1 MNKLICIVG
10 STATGKTAKAL
21 SLAAIQ
27 PSILVSADSRQVYRT
42 MDIVTGKDHPQDIII
57 YGIDIVDPDEP
68 CSVAVWYDA
77 VIPHIN
83 GAWDT
88 GKQVIV
94 VGGTGLYVKAIT
106 QGIPTMSVPPNQPLR
121 DKLAALT
128 VAELQDKLKQ
138 LDEAKFTSMNHSDQN
153 NSRRLIRAIEISSYS
168 NKVPNLVK
176 QSSEL
181 SEVQAEIIGLD
192 YSDLSIQ
199 RNKIYERVL
208 ARLKLGAIVETKKL
222 LQKYDSSLPS
232 MSAIGYKSIIAY
244 IENQIDET
252 TMINTWVNDELAYA
266 KRQLTWFRPT
276 KNIKWYDIDTS

>member
-252 TMINTWVNDELAYA
+252 IMINTWVNDELAYA